1 MNAACWWMSTQS
13 FQWRQDIPS
22 LITLVRQVTERS
34 SSSSESDRNPIDKYR
49 LIRFAIFGFFDGA
62 VGHAWFQTL
71 DSIIKGSGNVQVIE
85 KIALDTLIYTPTWC
99 LWFVVAMS
107 VLKRNFDVVSSVKNE
122 WRELAWLDLGFFLP
136 LSCFVYSLVPLEL
149 RVTGYII

>member
-1 MNAACWWMSTQS
+1 MA
-13 FQWRQDIPS
+13 P
-22 LITLVRQVTERS
+22 
-34 SSSSESDRNPIDKYR
+34 
-49 LIRFAIFGFFDGA
+49 
-62 VGHAWFQTL
+62 
-71 DSIIKGSGNVQVIE
+71 
-85 KIALDTLIYTPTWC
+85 C

-149 RVTGYII
+149 RVTGYIIKLR